1 MANKILRDIRRACIA
16 GLVGSAFLVSYLHQ
30 PKIMPYIPEPEKTS
44 QTHPYFESE
53 KTRKVIYVDK
63 QGKETER
70 YETPLMDFN
79 ITTKPSL
86 ETNTSTN
93 ITTKPTTLEG
103 ELK

>member
-1 MANKILRDIRRACIA
+1 MADKILRDIKRACIA
-16 GLVGSAFLVSYLHQ
+16 GLVGSVMIVSYLHQ
-30 PKIMPYIPEPEKTS
+30 PNIMPYTEPEKTS